1 MRRIGNLSLRTKLVG
16 LFLGTTLAIVLL
28 YGFLAY
34 SAAREGLEDEL
45 GKRLTSVGQ
54 AISAELSGGFEA
66 EQIRRLD
73 ADKTRVRD
81 RLRQRL
87 RRVKEQTGVK
97 RMYLFDSDLENLVD
111 TDGPTAFGEPIY
123 KLEADRYEIR
133 RTLDRAVATT
143 SVLFEGQDG
152 RLYKS
157 AYVPITLGSEDAE
170 ADGPEVV
177 AVLGVEASAEYF
189 GLLRYFA
196 SVLTIIGGVGLALV
210 VLVGTWF
217 SRAITR
223 PINQLV
229 EAARRLGE
237 GEFEEPVVEDNQL
250 PDGETADEIA
260 FLAHSFEEMRR
271 DIRGRDRRMR
281 MMLSG
286 IAHEVRN
293 PLGGMK
299 LFCGLLEE
307 DLDAR
312 EGAGDEFDEERE
324 KLDRIRREVSYLER
338 VVDEF
343 RDFARQAPLE
353 RQRVDARR
361 LVVDTVGTA
370 RGDLGE
376 FGCDLTHE
384 IEDGLELTV
393 DPDRLRRVLLNLIRN
408 AGQAC
413 GEGGRIV
420 VRASAPEADRR
431 VIEVEDDG
439 PGMSPEVLEEVFTPF
454 HTTKEKGSGLGLP
467 LSKQIVEQ
475 HGGSIDVESE
485 PGEGTLVRVSL
496 PFDESIDERSSDVP
510 EGWLG

>member
-1 MRRIGNLSLRTKLVG
+1 MRRLGNLSLRTKLVG
-16 LFLGTTLAIVLL
+16 LFLGTTFTIVLL
-28 YGFLAY
+28 YGLLAY
-34 SAAREGLEDEL
+34 FAARQGLEDEL
-45 GKRLTSVGQ
+45 GKRLVTVGQ
-54 AISAELSGGFEA
+54 AVSAELSGGFEA
-66 EQIRRLD
+66 EQIQRLD

-81 RLRQRL
+81 RLRERL
-87 RRVKEQTGVK
+87 RRIQQRTGVK
-97 RMYLFDSDLENLVD
+97 RMYLFDADLENLVD
-111 TDGPTAFGEPIY
+111 TDGPAAFGEPIF

-133 RTLDRAVATT
+133 RTFEEAVATT
-143 SVLFEGQDG
+143 SVLFEGNEG

-157 AYVPITLGSEDAE
+157 AYVPITLGSAQGDR
-170 ADGPEVV
+170 EVV
-177 AVLGVEASAEYF
+177 AALGVEASAEYF

-196 SVLTIIGGVGLALV
+196 SVLTAIGAAGLLVV

-217 SRAITR
+217 SRAITKPVNR
-223 PINQLV
+223 LV

-237 GEFEEPVVEDNQL
+237 GDFEEPVVEDDQL
-250 PDGETADEIA
+250 PDDETADEIA
-260 FLAHSFEEMRR
+260 FLARSFEEMRR

-312 EGAGDEFDEERE
+312 EGDEDAYDAERQ

-353 RQRVDARR
+353 RERIGAQDLLA
-361 LVVDTVGTA
+361 DIEQTA

-376 FGCDLTHE
+376 IGCDLVVDVE
-384 IEDGLELTV
+384 EGLQLTV

-408 AGQAC
+408 AAQAC
-413 GEGGRIV
+413 GEGGQIT
-420 VRASAPEADRR
+420 VRAFSDGSELRT
-431 VIEVEDDG
+431 IEVEDDG
-439 PGMSPEVLEEVFTPF
+439 PGMSEEVRQEMFTPF
-454 HTTKEKGSGLGLP
+454 FTTKEKGSGLGLP
-467 LSKQIVEQ
+467 LSKQIIEQ
-475 HGGSIDVESE
+475 HDGTVEVESE
-485 PGEGTLVRVSL
+485 VGRGTCVRLTL
-496 PFDESIDERSSDVP
+496 PFDPSIEERSSDVP